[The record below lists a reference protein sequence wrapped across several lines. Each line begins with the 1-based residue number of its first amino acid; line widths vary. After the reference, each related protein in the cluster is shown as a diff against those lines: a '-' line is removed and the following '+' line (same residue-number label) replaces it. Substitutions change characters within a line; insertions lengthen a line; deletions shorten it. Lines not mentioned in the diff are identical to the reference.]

1 MMMFLA
7 DLKTIIK
14 ADRGVFAGGLL
25 IACAALAIDLVLPF
39 GVLAGA
45 FYIAVVLPG
54 IRTRSIA
61 YPYAMAAVATAF
73 MLVGVSFA
81 PLGDVPFVVVANRVI
96 TLLAIWTIALL
107 LRQRADTRAVQGKI
121 RSTNEKLELLE
132 NAIKEMAQGY
142 VIYDD
147 NLRLVSFNT
156 QYERIFEFPEG
167 FLRPGLLL
175 DDVVRNNGVRWQK
188 ESGDAGEDRIRRH
201 IERSRDRSERTRERS
216 LTNGRT
222 YLYHRKPLPNGAF
235 ITTYTDITAR
245 KDLERSLRESEERF
259 RRAFLDTSVGV
270 AIRNVNDRTLV
281 TNDALCRMFGYS
293 HDELEKIH
301 FGDITHP
308 DDQHLNKKRHER
320 IRSGEAQASHINKRI
335 VRKDGEIIWVTSDM
349 STVCDDNGV
358 PIFTINIY
366 QDVTNLKRA
375 ESEAS
380 KKSALLETTIHN
392 MAQGYAAFDGERRLV
407 AFNRQFARMRGWPDD
422 LLYLGMPY
430 EELTRYR
437 LRQKGLDGEGADTV
451 LAGRVSSIKA
461 MDERVGE
468 YTSPD
473 GGAYIHQRRPI
484 PGGGFVVTLTDITA
498 RKIAEDQSRRALEAA
513 ETANRAKSEFLA
525 NMSHELRTPL
535 NAIIGF
541 SEMMKNESF
550 GPLGSPKY
558 NEYTDD
564 IFTSGHHLLGLINDI
579 LDLSKA
585 EAGKM
590 ELYEEEIDPAGAT
603 LSCLNMIKDQA
614 RKQGV
619 ELVPE
624 IVRDNIRLRADQKMF
639 RQIVINILTNAIK
652 FTPPGGKIWVKAW
665 AQPTSGYVLQIV
677 DTGIGIEPG
686 DIPKM
691 LQPFTQGESAANR
704 RHHGTGLGLPLTKRL
719 IELHGGILDI
729 QSQPGEGTTVTI
741 RFPKERMLSDPG
753 VRLVASSG

>member
-1 MMMFLA
+1 MFLA

-14 ADRGVFAGGLL
+14 ADKGVFAAGLL
-25 IACAALAIDLVLPF
+25 IACAALAVDLVLPF
-39 GVLAGA
+39 GALAGA
-45 FYIAVVLPG
+45 FYVAVVLPG
-54 IRTRSIA
+54 IWTRSIV
-61 YPYAMAAVATAF
+61 YPYAMAAVATVF
-73 MLVGVSFA
+73 MLGGVSFA
-81 PLGDVPFVVVANRVI
+81 PLGDVPFVVAANRVI
-96 TLLAIWTIALL
+96 ALLAIWAIAML
-107 LRQRADTRAVQGKI
+107 LRQRADARTAQGQAH
-121 RSTNEKLELLE
+121 STNEKLVLLD

-142 VIYDD
+142 VIYDAD
-147 NLRLVSFNT
+147 LRLVSFNA

-175 DDVVRNNGVRWQK
+175 DDIVRHYGVRWQN
-188 ESGDAGEDRIRRH
+188 ESGGSGEDRIRRH

-216 LTNGRT
+216 LTNGTT
-222 YLYHRKPLPNGAF
+222 YLYHRKPLPNGTF
-235 ITTYTDITAR
+235 ITTYTDITAH
-245 KDLERSLRESEERF
+245 KKLERSLRESEELF

-270 AIRNVNDRTLV
+270 AIRGVNDRTLV
-281 TNDALCRMFGYS
+281 PNDALCRMFGYS
-293 HDELEKIH
+293 REELEKMH
-301 FGDITHP
+301 FGELTHP
-308 DDQHLNKKRHER
+308 EDRHLNEKRHER
-320 IRSGEAQASHINKRI
+320 IRSGQAQASHIDKRI

-349 STVCDDNGV
+349 TTVSDDQGV
-358 PIFTINIY
+358 PRFTINIY
-366 QDVTNLKRA
+366 QDITSLKRA

-392 MAQGYAAFDGERRLV
+392 MAQGYAAFDGDRRLV
-407 AFNRQFARMRGWPDD
+407 AFNAQFAKMRGWPDD

-437 LRQKGLDGEGADTV
+437 LHQKGLDGTDVDAA

-461 MDERVGE
+461 MKERLGE

-473 GGAYIHQRRPI
+473 GGAYLHQRRPI

-498 RKIAEDQSRRALEAA
+498 RKIAEDQSRQALEAA
-513 ETANRAKSEFLA
+513 EAANRAKSEFLA

-550 GPLGSPKY
+550 GPVGSAKY
-558 NEYTDD
+558 REYTDD

-590 ELYEEEIDPAGAT
+590 ELYEEEFDPAGAT
-603 LSCLNMIKDQA
+603 QSCLNMIKDQA

-624 IVRDNIRLRADQKMF
+624 IARDNMRLRADQKMF

-652 FTPPGGKIWVKAW
+652 FTPPGGKVRVKAW
-665 AQPTSGYVLQIV
+665 AQPSSGYVLQII
-677 DTGIGIEPG
+677 DTGIGIEPN

-691 LQPFTQGESAANR
+691 LQPFTQVESAANR

-729 QSQPGEGTTVTI
+729 QSRPAEGTTVTI